1 MKKPV
6 KRNMGGMAGRPT
18 GRPTAL
24 PAQAMA
30 GRANAAPQAAA
41 GLARAPFKKGG
52 KAKKGKH

>member
-1 MKKPV
+1 MKKPM
-6 KRNMGGMAGRPT
+6 KRNMGGMA

-30 GRANAAPQAAA
+30 GRMNAAPQAAA
-41 GLARAPFKKGG
+41 GLARMPYKKGG